1 MLGSASS
8 GSFTSETSILQRNMS
23 SLSLPSD
30 DMAQSVL
37 HQVPAGSW
45 PPVAHDHLGAL
56 LAAGKAPLAGSLHGM
71 VLPDAATL
79 HAAVQAATLQH
90 RLAMLQVRSWLAGL
104 PAGGCAPTHC
114 AAGALGQLF
123 LTLPC
128 RRAPH
133 CADNTLAGWP
143 PYLSMQAHAVDAAS
157 LLPTPAG
164 APGLASVHQLYGG
177 TLQPGLS
184 SFGLS
189 L

>member
-1 MLGSASS
+1 MLSSLSCESSLSSTPVLGSASS

-90 RLAMLQVRSWLAGL
+90 RLAMLQVRSLAGRV
-104 PAGGCAPTHC
+104 ASWRVCT
-114 AAGALGQLF
+114 
-123 LTLPC
+123 
-128 RRAPH
+128 
-133 CADNTLAGWP
+133 NTLCSGRLGTTLFDPA
-143 PYLSMQAHAVDAAS
+143 LSASAS
-157 LLPTPAG
+157 LC
-164 APGLASVHQLYGG
+164 
-177 TLQPGLS
+177 
-184 SFGLS
+184 
-189 L
+189 